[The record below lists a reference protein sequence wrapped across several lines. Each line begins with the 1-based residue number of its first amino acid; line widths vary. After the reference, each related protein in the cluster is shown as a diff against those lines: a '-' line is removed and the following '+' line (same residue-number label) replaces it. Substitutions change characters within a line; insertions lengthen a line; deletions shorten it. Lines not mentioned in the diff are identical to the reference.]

1 MRDHGV
7 PRAILQVEREK
18 NSTSNSEMRG
28 SSLIWVVLLGK
39 MLRQDTN
46 LTMRTTGCGFEAVG
60 AQKRLL
66 TIVEDMQLWRAS
78 LSLSTKAIITCE
90 NNSKYKGNRRKTI

>member
-18 NSTSNSEMRG
+18 NSTSNSEVRG
-28 SSLIWVVLLGK
+28 SSLIWVVLLG
-39 MLRQDTN
+39 QDV
-46 LTMRTTGCGFEAVG
+46 TTRNQSYYENSRCGFEAVG

-78 LSLSTKAIITCE
+78 LSLYES
-90 NNSKYKGNRRKTI
+90 NHNV